1 MFARKSIGIVLAFS
15 LLVVFGCGKEKEKP
29 KSLPQA
35 YPESL
40 PKEIISEK
48 DGAEMILI
56 PAGKF
61 RMGDNELGALSPAH
75 TVYLDAFYMDKYEV
89 TIGQYKEFK
98 FATGPRVLPGWM
110 GGYSDKH
117 PVRQVSWH
125 DAQAYCKW
133 AGKRLPTEAEWE
145 KAARGG
151 LVGKKYPWG
160 DKLSHDNANY
170 MGRGGRDQWD
180 YDIAPVGT
188 FPANDYGLYDMA
200 GNVWEW
206 CFDAFEYD
214 YYMTGKRNI
223 RVVRGGSCNDGEYDL
238 RCAYRNGYPATDL
251 LYHVGF
257 RCCISAEDWRKR
269 SKPQRKS
276 GTSTTPGLTWE
287 QEVTWTRT
295 FGGSYN
301 DLANSVKQTSDGGY
315 IIAGDTESYGTN
327 SDDVWLIKTDAQGR
341 KQWDRTFGGADYDNA
356 TSVQQTS
363 DGGYIIAGY
372 TKSYGAGKED
382 MWLIKTNKE
391 GRKQWERIFG
401 EAGMDWAFSVQQASD
416 GGYIIAGYTAPYGA
430 SKSDMWLLIK
440 TDAQGKKQWDR
451 TFGGV
456 DYDRGTFVQQ
466 TSDGGYILAG
476 WTRSS
481 GAGEADVWLIKTDV
495 QGKKQWDRTFGGA
508 DYDNATFVQQTS
520 DGGYIIAGYT
530 KSYGAGEEDMWL
542 IKTDDEGRKQWDQT
556 FGGAGHEEASSVQQ
570 TRDEGY
576 ILAGRTGSYG
586 AGGWDVWLIKIKAE
600 ATVPKEK

>member
-1 MFARKSIGIVLAFS
+1 MFARKCIGIVLAFR

-372 TKSYGAGKED
+372 T
-382 MWLIKTNKE
+382 
-391 GRKQWERIFG
+391 
-401 EAGMDWAFSVQQASD
+401 
-416 GGYIIAGYTAPYGA
+416 APYGA

-481 GAGEADVWLIKTDV
+481 GAGEADVWLIKTD
-495 QGKKQWDRTFGGA
+495 
-508 DYDNATFVQQTS
+508 
-520 DGGYIIAGYT
+520 
-530 KSYGAGEEDMWL
+530 
-542 IKTDDEGRKQWDQT
+542 DEGRKQWDQT